1 MHGPEILVEAMRE
14 RTIPDK
20 YGNVWQYHSRSDR
33 HSKVACWG
41 IALDLISTSSLLRQ
55 HVEDGRV
62 VLGVNHEMRD
72 FGTGRKKDLDLV
84 IARPSG
90 PVDPK
95 SKTFASLADRYGI
108 TLSPAQ
114 QASLDALPDW
124 PIAAVGA
131 VLVALEAKATMTAHI
146 RALPRLYDELNSSHV
161 CVHGASRQALAIGFE
176 IINAS
181 PRFMSSDMNKFDL
194 SKLDPRYTEEPQPR
208 SLVRTLEKM
217 AEIPRRSNVRETGFD
232 GFGVV
237 VIEGANDGTPFSVVT
252 AKPAP
257 QPGEPFHYDGM
268 IARMANEYDT
278 TFSSV

>member
-1 MHGPEILVEAMRE
+1 MHGPALLVDALRD
-14 RTIPDK
+14 RTIADK
-20 YGNVWQYHSRSDR
+20 YGNTWQYHSRSDR
-33 HSKVACWG
+33 HSKVSCWG
-41 IALDLISTSSLLRQ
+41 IAFDLILASNLLRE
-55 HVEDGRV
+55 HVADGKV

-84 IARPSG
+84 IARPGG
-90 PVDPK
+90 PVDAGA
-95 SKTFASLADRYGI
+95 KTFASLVDRYNI
-108 TLSPAQ
+108 RLTTEQRSV
-114 QASLDALPDW
+114 LDALPEW
-124 PIAAVGA
+124 PIASVGA
-131 VLVALEAKATMTAHI
+131 VLIALEAKATMTAHI

-176 IINAS
+176 IINAA
-181 PRFMSSDMNKFDL
+181 PRFMSTDMNKLDL
-194 SKLDPRYTEEPQPR
+194 SKHEPNFTDEPQPK

-237 VIEGANDGTPFSVVT
+237 VIDGANDGTPFKLVT
-252 AKPAP
+252 DRPAP

-278 TFSSV
+278 SFSSI